1 MNFSFSHVDTERTG
15 EKYQECSGSPLRACV
30 KCCSRGLALRP
41 SRYDSCVAY
50 KITLIPGDG
59 IGPEVADATVEV
71 LSTLGVPIDWER
83 VELSAAVIEQ
93 AGTSLP
99 PNVLES
105 IQRNGVALKGPVTTP
120 IAGGFKSVNVAIRKQ
135 LDLFANVRPVFT
147 LPGLKTRFQDVNIDM
162 VIFRENTEDLYSGLE
177 HEIVKDV
184 VESLKI
190 ITRYASMRIANY
202 AFAYSKQ
209 NHRKKI
215 TAVHKANI
223 MKLSDGL
230 FVRCCR
236 EVAANYPEI
245 AYNELIV
252 DNAAMQLVMR
262 PETFDVLLLPNL
274 YGDIVSDLAAG
285 LVGGLGVVPGA
296 NMGETCAV
304 FEAVHGSAP
313 DIAGQGVA
321 NPTALLSSSILM
333 LRHLGEGAAAD
344 RLQKAIM
351 AAFRQ
356 GDVLTRDLGGS
367 ATTRQFTDAV
377 KRYIEA

>member
-1 MNFSFSHVDTERTG
+1 MTG
-15 EKYQECSGSPLRACV
+15 
-30 KCCSRGLALRP
+30 
-41 SRYDSCVAY
+41 YDKTVAH

-71 LSTLGVPIDWER
+71 LGTLGVPIEWER
-83 VELSAAVIEQ
+83 VELSATIIEK
-93 AGTSLP
+93 AGVSLP
-99 PNVLES
+99 PHVLES
-105 IQRNGVALKGPVTTP
+105 VERTGVALKGPVTTP

-177 HEIVKDV
+177 HEVVKDV

-209 NHRKKI
+209 NNRKKI

-230 FVRCCR
+230 FIRCCR

-252 DNAAMQLVMR
+252 DNASMQLVMR

-296 NMGETCAV
+296 NMGEKCAV

-313 DIAGQGVA
+313 DIAGLGVA
-321 NPTALLSSSILM
+321 NPTALMSSSILM
-333 LRHLGEGAAAD
+333 LRHLGESVAAD
-344 RLQKAIM
+344 RLQQAIM
-351 AAFRQ
+351 SAFRQ
-356 GDVLTRDLGGS
+356 GDVLTRDLGGT

-377 KRYIEA
+377 KRHIEA

>member
-1 MNFSFSHVDTERTG
+1 M
-15 EKYQECSGSPLRACV
+15 
-30 KCCSRGLALRP
+30 
-41 SRYDSCVAY
+41 AY

-59 IGPEVADATVEV
+59 IGPEVADATVRALEA
-71 LSTLGVPIDWER
+71 TGVAIDWELA
-83 VELSAAVIEQ
+83 ELSASIIEK

-99 PNVLES
+99 PHVLES
-105 IQRNGVALKGPVTTP
+105 LEKTGVGLKGPVTTP

-147 LPGLKTRFQDVNIDM
+147 LPGLKTRFQDVNINM

-177 HEIVKDV
+177 HEVVKDV

-202 AFAYSKQ
+202 AFAYSKK
-209 NHRKKI
+209 NGRRKV
-215 TAVHKANI
+215 TAIHKANI

-230 FVRCCR
+230 FIRCCR
-236 EVAANYPEI
+236 EVAANYPDI
-245 AYNELIV
+245 AYNEMIV
-252 DNAAMQLVMR
+252 DNASMQLVMR

-296 NMGETCAV
+296 NMGEKQAV

-313 DIAGQGVA
+313 DIAGQGLA
-321 NPTALLSSSILM
+321 NPTALMSSAILM

-344 RLQKAIM
+344 RLQ
-351 AAFRQ
+351 AALAKTFRD
-356 GDVLTRDLGGS
+356 GTYLTRDLGGKCG
-367 ATTRQFTDAV
+367 TREFTDAV
-377 KRYIEA
+377 IGNLA